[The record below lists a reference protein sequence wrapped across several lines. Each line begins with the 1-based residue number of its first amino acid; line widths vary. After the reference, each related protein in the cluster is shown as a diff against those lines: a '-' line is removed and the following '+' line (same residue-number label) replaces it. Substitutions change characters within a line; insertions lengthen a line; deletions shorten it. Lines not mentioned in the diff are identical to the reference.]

1 MKLLS
6 LIFLLAFPFVASAQS
21 VTLAWDRAASHTN
34 LSEFTLRWGTNSGIY
49 TVSQSVPQSLTQAT
63 INGLATGKNYFFVVT
78 ARNVSGVES
87 DPSNEVGYRTPGPSG
102 LPGAPQMFAIQK
114 VP

>member
-6 LIFLLAFPFVASAQS
+6 FIFLMALPMLGQAQQ
-21 VTLAWDRAASHTN
+21 VMLAWDRAITHTN

-49 TVSQSVPQSLTQAT
+49 PVALSIPPNLTTGTVV
-63 INGLATGKNYFFVVT
+63 NLARGRNYFFVVT
-78 ARNVSGVES
+78 ARNVQGLDS
-87 DPSNEVGYRTPGPSG
+87 DPYNELAYRTPGPSG
-102 LPGAPQMFAIQK
+102 LPGKVLQFAINK